1 MPLHCTMVDAGK
13 QIGGAILYGSIGPH
27 RTPPF
32 LWTNQ
37 GAVRQDVEI
46 AGR

>member
-27 RTPPF
+27 RTPRFYGPTKPLF
-32 LWTNQ
+32 ART
-37 GAVRQDVEI
+37 
-46 AGR
+46 

>member
-27 RTPPF
+27 RTPPVF
-32 LWTNQ
+32 MDQ
-37 GAVRQDVEI
+37 PSRCSQDVEI